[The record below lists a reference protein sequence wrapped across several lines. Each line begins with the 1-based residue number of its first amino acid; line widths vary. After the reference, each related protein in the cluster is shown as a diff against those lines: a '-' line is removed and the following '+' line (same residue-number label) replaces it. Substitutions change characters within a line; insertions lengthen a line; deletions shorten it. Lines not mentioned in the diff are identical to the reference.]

1 MTIEVFVLENY
12 IPLLQ
17 IRKNFQSGNSKKYK
31 ILRICTYIDM
41 YQFFFFAVQMEGD
54 EENEINFQNLTIFF

>member
-1 MTIEVFVLENY
+1 MFVLENY

-31 ILRICTYIDM
+31 ILRIWTYIDM